1 MLFAYYDKD
10 HAKPTKMPSKKE
22 NKMWIKSKTP
32 PYSSSEP
39 VMSLNG
45 STVVY
50 IPDSSCFR
58 NYIAGLW
65 TGSEV
70 QHGKVI
76 FAELVL
82 RTLSCQD
89 KMLPWYTKTR
99 YIRPPNVL
107 SISLQF
113 SGAVTCEIATDFS
126 PIGLVTIACAHGKV
140 IQASEQQLVW
150 GCVLPSQ
157 CFNHT

>member
-89 KMLPWYTKTR
+89 KMLPWYTKHVTYDHR
-99 YIRPPNVL
+99 MSFQYPFSLVVLWNVK
-107 SISLQF
+107 LQQIF
-113 SGAVTCEIATDFS
+113 A
-126 PIGLVTIACAHGKV
+126 PIGLVTFACAHGKV